1 MCDTFLS
8 VTPFTGARERLASG
22 RSSCASCSGRRTWL
36 LGMMAPAAV
45 VSAGLPPEIQFAQR
59 LASNEKRIRDRA
71 LKKLRGYMTLR
82 TQSLEGKVGEAR
94 GTKLRVRPAMKTK
107 IHVFVIDKYGKDH
120 LQNVWSK
127 RCINMMFI

>member
-22 RSSCASCSGRRTWL
+22 PSSCASCSERRTWL
-36 LGMMAPAAV
+36 LGIMAPVAV
-45 VSAGLPPEIQFAQR
+45 VSAGQPPEIQFAQR

-71 LKKLRGYMTLR
+71 LRKLRGYMTLR

-94 GTKLRVRPAMKTK
+94 GTKHRVRPAVKTK
-107 IHVFVIDKYGKDH
+107 TQRVIDKYGKDH
-120 LQNVWSK
+120 LRSVRSK